1 MSALAVFLI
10 AVGVA
15 DICRKLSARQWL
27 ALVAGPLTVVVCAAA
42 AGLWHR
48 GDIALLV
55 VAAAM
60 SVAWVV
66 LGGAAERTGTRHG
79 RALTVF
85 GVGAALMV
93 AFGGWSSEVAG
104 PLGRWLPWVGLEEVQ
119 PDRAAMILG
128 IVALQLVTANQL
140 VRLILGAVGAVR
152 PAGVPQPSDRLK
164 GGRLL
169 GPMERLLIVGLGL
182 GGQFG
187 AASAVIAAK
196 GIIRFPELNAA
207 RKDSADNGGSAGS
220 GIGPGIDAVTEYF
233 LVGSFASWLIALA
246 GLALTAA

>member
-15 DICRKLSARQWL
+15 DIARKLSARRWP
-27 ALVAGPLTVVVCAAA
+27 ALVAGPSSVIVAAAA
-42 AGLWHR
+42 AGLWHL
-48 GDIALLV
+48 GD
-55 VAAAM
+55 
-60 SVAWVV
+60 VV
-66 LGGAAERTGTRHG
+66 LLAFGAAVSVIWVILSDTAERTGEREGH
-79 RALTVF
+79 ALGVF
-85 GVGAALMV
+85 CAGGALIV
-93 AFGGWSSEVAG
+93 AFGGWASPVAG
-104 PLGRWLPWVGLEEVQ
+104 PLARWLPWAGLTGVEPGLALMV
-119 PDRAAMILG
+119 AGIIL
-128 IVALQLVTANQL
+128 LQLVTANQL

-169 GPMERLLIVGLGL
+169 GPMERLLIVGLAL

-196 GIIRFPELNAA
+196 GIIRFPELAAA
-207 RKDSADNGGSAGS
+207 RKDAGTADPQ
-220 GIGPGIDAVTEYF
+220 GPGIDEVTEYF

-246 GLALTAA
+246 GLALTMV

>member
-1 MSALAVFLI
+1 MGALAVFLI

-15 DICRKLSARQWL
+15 DICRKLSAHRRLPL
-27 ALVAGPLTVVVCAAA
+27 AAGPLTVVACAAL

-48 GDIALLV
+48 GDVVLLI
-55 VAAAM
+55 VAAAV
-60 SVAWVV
+60 SVAWVA
-66 LGGAAERTGTRHG
+66 LGSAAEHTGSRQG
-79 RALTVF
+79 RALAVF
-85 GVGAALMV
+85 GAGILLMV

-104 PLGRWLPWVGLEEVQ
+104 PVGRWLPWVGLEQVE
-119 PDRAAMILG
+119 PSRALMIVGVVL
-128 IVALQLVTANQL
+128 LQLVTANQL

-169 GPMERLLIVGLGL
+169 GPMERLLIVGLAL

-207 RKDSADNGGSAGS
+207 RKESAEPGGS
-220 GIGPGIDAVTEYF
+220 GIDEVTEYF

>member
-10 AVGVA
+10 AVGIA
-15 DICRKLSARQWL
+15 DICRKLSTHRWPG
-27 ALVAGPLTVVVCAAA
+27 LVAGPLAVIACAAS

-55 VAAAM
+55 VAAAV

-93 AFGGWSSEVAG
+93 AFGGWASEVAG
-104 PLGRWLPWVGLEEVQ
+104 PLGRWLPWVGLDEVE
-119 PDRAAMILG
+119 PGRALMILA
-128 IVALQLVTANQL
+128 IVLLQLVTANQL

-207 RKDSADNGGSAGS
+207 RKESADSGDSAGS
-220 GIGPGIDAVTEYF
+220 GIDEVTEYF